1 MKGEGPPIRV
11 ARLDVPEP
19 HQQSAAAQVGPGG
32 TDARQRDIQEREREL
47 PKEANLLG
55 NMISVAHAG
64 GQGKTTLAQ
73 LLFIWGTTAG
83 GQFKLAAADF
93 LDESGRSKIGK
104 LYPGKV
110 LEYGTGAGLTAV
122 RSENNPN
129 ASVRYWD
136 ELGNLFLSGG
146 YILDV
151 GANVVKSVF
160 EWAEDRRLSTVLAR
174 RGAPKFDVFCIC
186 KAEKH
191 ATDDVQRLVHMIGQG
206 NALRPR
212 NIYIVLNEA
221 AGNFGAMK
229 LQEKLAADNKDL
241 NLIFARLP
249 RCQSEI
255 WAPMERFG
263 VSVERALAMSEDE
276 VSQAL
281 DVDIWTASA
290 GLAELKAW
298 FDAAHAEFRSAGLFG
313 NDLL

>member
-1 MKGEGPPIRV
+1 LEK
-11 ARLDVPEP
+11 
-19 HQQSAAAQVGPGG
+19 
-32 TDARQRDIQEREREL
+32 RDFSEREQGL
-47 PKEANLLG
+47 PKEAVLLG

-73 LLFIWGTTAG
+73 LLYIWGSQAG

-110 LEYGTGAGLTAV
+110 LEFGTGANLTAV
-122 RSENNPN
+122 RSENNMN

-136 ELGNLFLSGG
+136 ELGNLFLTGG

-151 GANVVKSVF
+151 GANIVKSVF

-174 RGAPKFDVFCIC
+174 KGAPKFDIFCIC

-191 ATDDVQRLVHMIGQG
+191 ATDDIQRLVRLIGQG
-206 NALRPR
+206 HALRPR
-212 NIYIVLNEA
+212 NIFIVLNEA

-229 LQEKLAADNKDL
+229 LQEKLTSDNKDL
-241 NLIFARLP
+241 SLIFARLP

-255 WAPMERFG
+255 WAPMERYG

-290 GLAELKAW
+290 GLAELKNW
-298 FDAAHAEFRSAGLFG
+298 YDASLAEFKSVGVFAK
-313 NDLL
+313 DLL

>member
-1 MKGEGPPIRV
+1 MASP
-11 ARLDVPEP
+11 
-19 HQQSAAAQVGPGG
+19 S
-32 TDARQRDIQEREREL
+32 TRDGFGRREFSEREQGL
-47 PKEANLLG
+47 PKEAVLLG

-73 LLFIWGTTAG
+73 LLFIWGSQAG

-110 LEYGTGAGLTAV
+110 LEFGTGANLTAV
-122 RSENNPN
+122 RSENNMN

-136 ELGNLFLSGG
+136 ELGNLFLTGG

-151 GANVVKSVF
+151 GANIVKSVF

-174 RGAPKFDVFCIC
+174 KGAPKFDIFCIC

-191 ATDDVQRLVHMIGQG
+191 ATDDIQRLVRLIGQG
-206 NALRPR
+206 HALRPR
-212 NIYIVLNEA
+212 NIFVVLNEA

-229 LQEKLAADNKDL
+229 LQEKLTSDNKDL
-241 NLIFARLP
+241 SLIFARLP

-255 WAPMERFG
+255 WAPMERYG

-276 VSQAL
+276 ISQAL

-290 GLAELKAW
+290 GLAELKNW
-298 FDAAHAEFRSAGLFG
+298 YDASLAEFKSVGVFAK
-313 NDLL
+313 DLL

>member
-1 MKGEGPPIRV
+1 
-11 ARLDVPEP
+11 L
-19 HQQSAAAQVGPGG
+19 AQEVHV
-32 TDARQRDIQEREREL
+32 
-47 PKEANLLG
+47 LG

-73 LLFIWGTTAG
+73 LLYIWGKRSG

-110 LEYGTGAGLTAV
+110 MEFGTGANLTAV
-122 RSENNPN
+122 RSENNMN

-136 ELGNLFLSGG
+136 ELGNLFLTGG
-146 YILDV
+146 HILDM

-174 RGAPKFDVFCIC
+174 KGAPKFDIFCIC

-191 ATDDVQRLVHMIGQG
+191 ATDDVQRLVQMIATG

-212 NIYIVLNEA
+212 HIYIVLNEA
-221 AGNFGAMK
+221 AGNFGPMG
-229 LQEKLAADNKDL
+229 LQEKLTSSNKEM
-241 NLIFARLP
+241 NLIFTRLP

-263 VSVERALAMSEDE
+263 VSIERALDMSEDE
-276 VSQAL
+276 VSQAM

-290 GLAELKAW
+290 GLAELKTW
-298 FDAAHAEFRSAGLFG
+298 YDAAFAEFKSVGVFS
-313 NDLL
+313 NDML

>member
-1 MKGEGPPIRV
+1 MRHHAPANPC
-11 ARLDVPEP
+11 ARD
-19 HQQSAAAQVGPGG
+19 GFGK
-32 TDARQRDIQEREREL
+32 RDFSEREQGL
-47 PKEANLLG
+47 PKEAVLLG

-73 LLFIWGTTAG
+73 LLYIWGSQAG

-110 LEYGTGAGLTAV
+110 LEFGTGANLTAV
-122 RSENNPN
+122 RSENNMN

-136 ELGNLFLSGG
+136 ELGNLFLTGG

-151 GANVVKSVF
+151 GANIVKSVF

-174 RGAPKFDVFCIC
+174 KGAPKFDIFCIC

-191 ATDDVQRLVHMIGQG
+191 ATDDIQRLVRLIGQG
-206 NALRPR
+206 HALRPR
-212 NIYIVLNEA
+212 NIFIVLNEA

-229 LQEKLAADNKDL
+229 LQEKLTSDNKDL
-241 NLIFARLP
+241 SLIFARLP

-255 WAPMERFG
+255 WAPMERYG

-276 VSQAL
+276 ISQAL

-290 GLAELKAW
+290 GLAELKNW
-298 FDAAHAEFRSAGLFG
+298 YDASLAEFKSVGVFAK
-313 NDLL
+313 DLL

>member
-1 MKGEGPPIRV
+1 LEK
-11 ARLDVPEP
+11 
-19 HQQSAAAQVGPGG
+19 
-32 TDARQRDIQEREREL
+32 RDFSEREQGL
-47 PKEANLLG
+47 PKEAVLLG

-73 LLFIWGTTAG
+73 LLYIWGSQAG

-110 LEYGTGAGLTAV
+110 LEFGTGANLTAV
-122 RSENNPN
+122 RSENNMN

-136 ELGNLFLSGG
+136 ELGNLFLTGG

-151 GANVVKSVF
+151 GANIVKSVF

-174 RGAPKFDVFCIC
+174 KGAPKFDIFCIC

-191 ATDDVQRLVHMIGQG
+191 ATDDIQRLVRLIGQG
-206 NALRPR
+206 HALRPR
-212 NIYIVLNEA
+212 NIFIVLNEA

-229 LQEKLAADNKDL
+229 LQEKLTSDNKDL
-241 NLIFARLP
+241 SLIFARLP

-255 WAPMERFG
+255 WAPMERYG

-276 VSQAL
+276 ISQAL

-290 GLAELKAW
+290 GLAELKNW
-298 FDAAHAEFRSAGLFG
+298 YDASLAEFKSVGVFAK
-313 NDLL
+313 DLL

>member
-1 MKGEGPPIRV
+1 
-11 ARLDVPEP
+11 
-19 HQQSAAAQVGPGG
+19 
-32 TDARQRDIQEREREL
+32 
-47 PKEANLLG
+47 
-55 NMISVAHAG
+55 MISVAHAG

-73 LLFIWGTTAG
+73 LLYIWGTHAG
-83 GQFKLAAADF
+83 GSFKLAAADF

-122 RSENNPN
+122 RSENNMN
-129 ASVRYWD
+129 APVRYWD
-136 ELGNLFLSGG
+136 ELGNLFLTGG

-174 RGAPKFDVFCIC
+174 KGAPKFDIFCIC

-191 ATDDVQRLVHMIGQG
+191 ATDDIQRLVRMIGQG

-229 LQEKLAADNKDL
+229 LQEKLTAENKDL

-263 VSVERALAMSEDE
+263 VSVERALEMSEDE
-276 VSQAL
+276 ISQAL

-290 GLAELKAW
+290 GLAELKNW
-298 FDAAHAEFRSAGLFG
+298 YDASLAEFKSVGVFAK
-313 NDLL
+313 DLL

>member
-1 MKGEGPPIRV
+1 M
-11 ARLDVPEP
+11 
-19 HQQSAAAQVGPGG
+19 
-32 TDARQRDIQEREREL
+32 
-47 PKEANLLG
+47 
-55 NMISVAHAG
+55 
-64 GQGKTTLAQ
+64 
-73 LLFIWGTTAG
+73 
-83 GQFKLAAADF
+83 
-93 LDESGRSKIGK
+93 
-104 LYPGKV
+104 
-110 LEYGTGAGLTAV
+110 LEFGTGANLTAV
-122 RSENNPN
+122 RSENNMN

-136 ELGNLFLSGG
+136 ELGNLFLTGG

-174 RGAPKFDVFCIC
+174 KGAPKFDIFCIC

-191 ATDDVQRLVHMIGQG
+191 ATDDIQRLVRLIGQG

-229 LQEKLAADNKDL
+229 LQEKLTADNKDL

-263 VSVERALAMSEDE
+263 VSIERALDMSEDE
-276 VSQAL
+276 ISQAL

-290 GLAELKAW
+290 GLAELKNW
-298 FDAAHAEFRSAGLFG
+298 FDASLAEFKSVGVFAKICSDAPRVCVDGGVRGPDAAVLF
-313 NDLL
+313 

>member
-1 MKGEGPPIRV
+1 MNEDPKASRGGAGLRSVEFSGRARV
-11 ARLDVPEP
+11 GDEP
-19 HQQSAAAQVGPGG
+19 RTRGDQNRGL
-32 TDARQRDIQEREREL
+32 T
-47 PKEANLLG
+47 KEVHVLG

-73 LLFIWGTTAG
+73 LLYICGRRSG

-93 LDESGRSKIGK
+93 LDDSGRSKIGK
-104 LYPGKV
+104 LYPGRV
-110 LEYGTGAGLTAV
+110 MEFGTGANLTAV
-122 RSENNPN
+122 RSENNMN

-136 ELGNLFLSGG
+136 ELGNLFLTGG
-146 YILDV
+146 HILDM

-174 RGAPKFDVFCIC
+174 KGAPKFDIFCIC

-191 ATDDVQRLVHMIGQG
+191 ATDDVQRLVQMIGTG

-212 NIYIVLNEA
+212 HIYIVLNEA
-221 AGNFGAMK
+221 AGNFGPMG
-229 LQEKLAADNKDL
+229 LQEKLTSANKEL
-241 NLIFARLP
+241 NLIFTRLP

-263 VSVERALAMSEDE
+263 VSIERALDMSEDE
-276 VSQAL
+276 ISQAL

-290 GLAELKAW
+290 GLAELKSW
-298 FDAAHAEFRSAGLFG
+298 FDAAFAEFKSVGVFSNEML
-313 NDLL
+313 

>member
-1 MKGEGPPIRV
+1 M
-11 ARLDVPEP
+11 
-19 HQQSAAAQVGPGG
+19 
-32 TDARQRDIQEREREL
+32 
-47 PKEANLLG
+47 LG

-73 LLFIWGTTAG
+73 LLYLWGTQAG
-83 GQFKLAAADF
+83 GNFRLAAADF

-110 LEYGTGAGLTAV
+110 LEFGTGANLTAV
-122 RSENNPN
+122 RAENNMN

-136 ELGNLFLSGG
+136 ELGKIFLTGG
-146 YILDV
+146 YVLDV
-151 GANVVKSVF
+151 GANVVKSVL
-160 EWAEDRRLSTVLAR
+160 EWAEDRRLSTVMAR

-191 ATDDVQRLVHMIGQG
+191 ATDDIQRLVALISQG
-206 NALRPR
+206 GALRPR
-212 NIYIVLNEA
+212 NIYVVLNEA
-221 AGNFGAMK
+221 AGNFGPMN
-229 LQEKLAADNKDL
+229 LQEKLASANKEA
-241 NLIFARLP
+241 NLIFVRLP

-263 VSVERALAMSEDE
+263 VSIESALEMSEDE
-276 VSQAL
+276 ISEQL

-298 FDAAHAEFRSAGLFG
+298 FQAAQGEFKAAGVLGSGMF
-313 NDLL
+313 